1 MHEQRQHTRTLKFIV
16 GLGLAYTAQANAT
29 NGHLLHGIGAVNQ
42 SMGGAG
48 IATSIDA
55 IGSNYNNVSSI
66 SFLDKSSLELG
77 LELFMPDRE
86 FSASIDGTASG
97 TVESRTRE
105 TPIPSLGL
113 VYKTGGPWTFG
124 LTAVGIAGMGVDYPA
139 NLPNPQGN
147 FNPLALPQNQ
157 GGFGAIYS
165 NYQMLQVTPSAAYL
179 LTPKLSLGAGINI
192 DWHSLAADPW
202 PATPPNGSG
211 FPSATHDATAWGWG
225 FTVGATYRPLSNLAV
240 GLVFKSPQWFQ
251 DLSWNSQFPDGTPTS
266 FKFRLNF
273 PLIVGGGISYQP
285 TDDLLLAADLKWINY
300 RNTEGFHDRNFG
312 TSATGPFVRG
322 FGWEDVFA
330 FSLGGQYKLT
340 PRITLRAG
348 YNYND
353 NPVPQEQQF
362 FNVPFPAIVQHRL
375 TAGLGIELVSNLLL
389 NIAYYHALE
398 NEESGPIIS
407 TGAAG
412 FPPRNQPVP
421 GTRVTNRLSEDA
433 VSAQLVYK
441 F

>member
-1 MHEQRQHTRTLKFIV
+1 MRKHRNTKIRKLIT
-16 GLGLAYTAQANAT
+16 GLALVYGAQAHAT

-66 SFLDKSSLELG
+66 SFLDKNSLELG
-77 LELFMPDRE
+77 LELSIPHRE
-86 FSASIDGTASG
+86 FSASIDGMASG
-97 TVESRTRE
+97 AVESRTRE

-139 NLPNPQGN
+139 NLPNPQRN
-147 FNPLALPQNQ
+147 FNPLAVPQTQ

-165 NYQMLQVTPSAAYL
+165 NYQMLQVTPSVAYL
-179 LTPKLSLGAGINI
+179 LTPKLSLGAGFNI

-202 PATPPNGSG
+202 AATPPNASG
-211 FPSATHDATAWGWG
+211 YPSATHDATAWAWG
-225 FTVGATYRPLSNLAV
+225 FTVGATYRPLSNLAL
-240 GLVFKSPQWFQ
+240 GLVVKSPQWFQ
-251 DLSWNSQFPDGTPTS
+251 DLSWNSQYPDGTPAS
-266 FKFRLNF
+266 FKFGLNF

-285 TDDLLLAADLKWINY
+285 TDALLLAADLKWINY
-300 RNTEGFHDRNFG
+300 RDTEGFHDRNFG

-322 FGWEDVFA
+322 FGWENVFA
-330 FSLGGQYKLT
+330 VSLGAQYKLT
-340 PRITLRAG
+340 PRIALRAG
-348 YNYND
+348 YSYND
-353 NPVPQEQQF
+353 SPIPQDQQF

-375 TAGLGIELVSNLLL
+375 TAGLGFELISNLLL
-389 NIAYYHALE
+389 NIAYYHAFE
-398 NEESGPIIS
+398 SEKSGPFIS
-407 TGAAG
+407 TGASG

-421 GTRVTNRLSEDA
+421 GTQVTNRLSEDA
-433 VSAQLVYK
+433 VSAQFVYK